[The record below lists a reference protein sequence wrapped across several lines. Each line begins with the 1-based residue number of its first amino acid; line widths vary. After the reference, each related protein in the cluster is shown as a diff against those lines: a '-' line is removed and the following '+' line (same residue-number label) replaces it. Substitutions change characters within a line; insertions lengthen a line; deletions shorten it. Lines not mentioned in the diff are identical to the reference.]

1 MRYVEAHCKWVQPEW
16 RADYM
21 SRCYLFNVSFN
32 GKEIICVYLFL
43 YDIYYVGSVVTDAWC
58 LAQLWLL
65 MPGA

>member
-1 MRYVEAHCKWVQPEW
+1 MYHLL
-16 RADYM
+16 D
-21 SRCYLFNVSFN
+21 
-32 GKEIICVYLFL
+32 KEIICVYLFL